1 MLETDWEAPD
11 PFLDHLG
18 TIVPPISWATRPGE
32 ALHFWVDLV
41 DLQLFIH

>member
-18 TIVPPISWATRPGE
+18 TIFPPISWATRPGE